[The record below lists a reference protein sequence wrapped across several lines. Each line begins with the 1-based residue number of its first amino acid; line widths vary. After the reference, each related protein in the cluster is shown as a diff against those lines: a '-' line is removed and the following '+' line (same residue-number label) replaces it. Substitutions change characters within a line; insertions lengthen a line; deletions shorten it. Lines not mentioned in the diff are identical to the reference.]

1 MIVQVD
7 FINQRMTT
15 EEQKAKK
22 KVLLG
27 VFIFLITLISTIC
40 LSLTILEVVYI
51 SLEEYKS

>member
-51 SLEEYKS
+51 SLGEYKS

>member
-1 MIVQVD
+1 
-7 FINQRMTT
+7 MTT